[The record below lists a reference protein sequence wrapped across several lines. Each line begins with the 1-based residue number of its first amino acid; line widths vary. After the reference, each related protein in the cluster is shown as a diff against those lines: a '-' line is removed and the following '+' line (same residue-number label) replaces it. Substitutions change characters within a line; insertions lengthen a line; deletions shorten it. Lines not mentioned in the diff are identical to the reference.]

1 MARLLEGLRRRW
13 RQWLAAIVN
22 IRDTPES
29 NARGLAIG
37 FFFGVSLLWGLQ
49 IVLAVLAS
57 HLLRGNKVLAAVMT
71 AVSNPLT
78 NLPLYGLC
86 YLVGHLLVGGPDQL
100 QDLGQLVRVEG
111 LVALGP
117 RFLVTMV
124 VGTTLV
130 GTVGGLAVYFFA
142 HRILATLRRW
152 HAGRKHVDSQGPA
165 RPAARST

>member
-1 MARLLEGLRRRW
+1 MARMLVSLRQRW
-13 RQWLAAIVN
+13 RQWLAAVVR
-22 IRDTPES
+22 IRDTPEA

-49 IVLAVLAS
+49 IALAVLAS
-57 HLLRGNKVLAAVMT
+57 HLLRGNKVLAAAMT

-100 QDLGQLVRVEG
+100 SGLGQLASVEG

-117 RFLVTMV
+117 GFLMTMA

-130 GTVGGLAVYFFA
+130 GVLGGIAIYFSA
-142 HRILATLRRW
+142 HLILAKIRRW
-152 HAGRKHVDSQGPA
+152 HGDRRKAV
-165 RPAARST
+165 RPHRC